1 MRTAPISCSQ
11 TVSPTAYVAGW
22 LKLKSPFTAPSGN
35 IYELDLYQMIR
46 LLIMIDKED
55 AKEVAKVYDLYPY
68 YQAIVNEP
76 EIKEVA

>member
-1 MRTAPISCSQ
+1 MSWD
-11 TVSPTAYVAGW
+11 VFPTNPNAKMLHETTYT
-22 LKLKSPFTAPSGN
+22 FTAPSGN